1 MLLKYQKSMLSR
13 QFGDGMTDI
22 VLIDGDTLDYSDV
35 IALAKGR
42 KKAVFSDTARSK
54 VQLARET
61 VLGII
66 NRGETAYGI
75 NTGFGSLSKVG
86 ISSENLQ
93 QLQANLIRSHACGI
107 GEDMDP
113 EDVLAMMVIRANSL
127 AKGHSGV
134 RPMVVDL
141 LLSCIHS
148 GIAPQIPRIG
158 SLGASGDLAPLAH
171 LAMGL
176 MGEGDGYIR
185 STSTQQDQSMNGWR
199 KTQMSAALKISGLE
213 PLQLEAKE
221 GLSLINGTTQMCA
234 WLSRALLE
242 FDHLLLAADISLAL
256 SVEALNGSHAPFDA
270 RIHDVRHQPGQ
281 LAMSRRLRML
291 LDGGTIQAAHLNC
304 EKVQDSY
311 SLRCSPQVHGPAHEA
326 LSDTLKTLSIE
337 LNSATDNPLVFPNPE
352 NPGPHEVV
360 SGGNFHGQ
368 ILGIAADRLSII
380 AHELAVISER
390 RTNQL
395 LDPAWSGLPA
405 YLAKNSGLESGLM
418 IVQYVAAAAIAEM
431 HVSGNPATL
440 SNVSVSNNKEDHVSM
455 GATACYKLIQQNQN
469 LSRVIACELICAV
482 EGLRHNEN
490 RPSPVLL
497 AAVNWVSE
505 QVPELT
511 GDRSMSQE
519 IQGVSEGLIRGSL
532 SQSVRS
538 VLKFD

>member
-1 MLLKYQKSMLSR
+1 MLTP
-13 QFGDGMTDI
+13 QFGDDMADI
-22 VLIDGDTLDYSDV
+22 VLIDGESLGYSEV
-35 IALAKGR
+35 IALAKGQ
-42 KKAVFSDTARSK
+42 KKAVFSDAARLK
-54 VQLARET
+54 VQLARDT

-75 NTGFGSLSKVG
+75 NTGFGSLSKVS

-93 QLQANLIRSHACGI
+93 QLQTNLIRSHACGI
-107 GEDMDP
+107 GEDMHP

-185 STSTQQDQSMNGWR
+185 STTNQHGEARNGWR
-199 KTQMSAALKISGLE
+199 KVQMSAALKMSGLE

-256 SVEALNGSHAPFDA
+256 SVEALNGSHAPFDS
-270 RIHDVRHQPGQ
+270 RIHDVRNQPGQ
-281 LAMSRRLRML
+281 LAMSNRLRML
-291 LDGGTIQAAHLNC
+291 LDGGAIQAAHLDC

-326 LSDTLKTLSIE
+326 LSDSLKTLRIE
-337 LNSATDNPLVFPNPE
+337 LNSATDNPLIFPSPD

-368 ILGIAADRLSII
+368 ILAICADRLSII

-390 RTNQL
+390 RINQL

-431 HVSGNPATL
+431 HVAGSPATL
-440 SNVSVSNNKEDHVSM
+440 SNVPVSNNKEDHVSM
-455 GATACYKLIQQNQN
+455 GATACYKLILQNQN

-482 EGLRHNEN
+482 EGLRYNEN
-490 RPSPVLL
+490 HPSPALL

-505 QVPELT
+505 RVPELT
-511 GDRSMSQE
+511 GDRSMSQD
-519 IQGVSEGLIRGSL
+519 IQTISEDLINGAL
-532 SQSVRS
+532 SKSIRS
-538 VLKFD
+538 KLKI

>member
-1 MLLKYQKSMLSR
+1 
-13 QFGDGMTDI
+13 MTNL
-22 VLIDGDTLDYSDV
+22 VQIDGNSLQYSDV
-35 IALAKGR
+35 LALAQGC
-42 KKAVFSDTARSK
+42 KKAVFPDTAREK
-54 VQLARET
+54 VELARET

-66 NRGETAYGI
+66 ERGETAYGI
-75 NTGFGSLSKVG
+75 NTGFGSLSKVS
-86 ISSENLQ
+86 INADNLQ
-93 QLQANLIRSHACGI
+93 DLQSNLIRSHACGL
-107 GEDMDP
+107 GEDMHP

-134 RPMVVDL
+134 RPLVIDL
-141 LLSCIHS
+141 LLACIHS

-185 STSTQQDQSMNGWR
+185 STSAQHGESLSGWR
-199 KTQMSAALKISGLE
+199 KTQMSAALKMSGLE
-213 PLQLEAKE
+213 PLQLQAKE

-234 WLSRALLE
+234 WLSRALDE
-242 FDHLLLAADISLAL
+242 FDHLLLAADIALAL

-270 RIHDVRHQPGQ
+270 RIHEARNQPGQ
-281 LAMSRRLRML
+281 IIMAQRLRNL
-291 LDGGTIQAAHLNC
+291 LDGGSIQPAHIDC
-304 EKVQDSY
+304 DKVQDSY

-326 LSDTLKTLSIE
+326 LGDVLGTLQIE
-337 LNSATDNPLVFPNPE
+337 LNSATDNPLIFPSPD

-368 ILGIAADRLSII
+368 VLGLSADRLSMI
-380 AHELAVISER
+380 AHELATISER

-431 HVSGNPATL
+431 HVLGNPAIL
-440 SNVSVSNNKEDHVSM
+440 SNVPVSNNKEDHVSM
-455 GATACYKLIQQNQN
+455 GATACYKLIQQNAN

-482 EGLRHNEN
+482 EALRYNDN
-490 RPSPVLL
+490 QPSDILTKSTQ
-497 AAVNWVSE
+497 WVSDR
-505 QVPELT
+505 VPELT
-511 GDRSMSQE
+511 GDRSMGHE
-519 IQGVSEGLIRGSL
+519 IQRLSDDLLSGELSTLIRNSMD
-532 SQSVRS
+532 
-538 VLKFD
+538 VL

>member
-1 MLLKYQKSMLSR
+1 MLMLSR

-22 VLIDGDTLDYSDV
+22 VLIDGETLDYSDV
-35 IALAKGR
+35 IALSQGR
-42 KKAVFSDTARSK
+42 KKAVFSDPARSK

-93 QLQANLIRSHACGI
+93 QLQTNLIRSHACGI
-107 GEDMDP
+107 GEDMHP

-242 FDHLLLAADISLAL
+242 FEHLLLAADISLAL

-270 RIHDVRHQPGQ
+270 RIHDVRNQPGQ
-281 LAMSRRLRML
+281 LVMSHRLRML
-291 LDGGTIQAAHLNC
+291 LDGGTIQAAHTNC
-304 EKVQDSY
+304 DKVQDSY

-326 LSDTLKTLSIE
+326 LSETLKTLAIE
-337 LNSATDNPLVFPNPE
+337 LTVQQTIPLFSLVLPIQAPM
-352 NPGPHEVV
+352 
-360 SGGNFHGQ
+360 
-368 ILGIAADRLSII
+368 RL
-380 AHELAVISER
+380 
-390 RTNQL
+390 
-395 LDPAWSGLPA
+395 
-405 YLAKNSGLESGLM
+405 
-418 IVQYVAAAAIAEM
+418 
-431 HVSGNPATL
+431 
-440 SNVSVSNNKEDHVSM
+440 
-455 GATACYKLIQQNQN
+455 
-469 LSRVIACELICAV
+469 
-482 EGLRHNEN
+482 
-490 RPSPVLL
+490 
-497 AAVNWVSE
+497 
-505 QVPELT
+505 
-511 GDRSMSQE
+511 
-519 IQGVSEGLIRGSL
+519 
-532 SQSVRS
+532 
-538 VLKFD
+538 

>member
-1 MLLKYQKSMLSR
+1 MPTP
-13 QFGDGMTDI
+13 QFGDDMTDI
-22 VLIDGDTLDYSDV
+22 VLIDGETLDYSDV

-42 KKAVFSDTARSK
+42 KKAVFSEEARVK

-75 NTGFGSLSKVG
+75 NTGFGSLSKVS

-93 QLQANLIRSHACGI
+93 QLQTNLIRSHACGI
-107 GEDMDP
+107 GEDMHP

-134 RPMVVDL
+134 RPIVIDL
-141 LLSCIHS
+141 LVSCIHS
-148 GIAPQIPRIG
+148 GIAPKIPRIG

-176 MGEGDGYIR
+176 MGEGDGLIR
-185 STSTQQDQSMNGWR
+185 STSTQHEESMTGWR
-199 KTQMSAALKISGLE
+199 KTQMSAALKMSGLE
-213 PLQLEAKE
+213 PLKLEAKE

-242 FDHLLLAADISLAL
+242 FDHLLLGADIALAL

-270 RIHDVRHQPGQ
+270 RIHDVRNQPGQ
-281 LAMSRRLRML
+281 LAMSHRLRML
-291 LDGGTIQAAHLNC
+291 LDGGSIQDAHLNC
-304 EKVQDSY
+304 DKVQDSY

-326 LSDTLKTLSIE
+326 LSDTLKTLTIE
-337 LNSATDNPLVFPNPE
+337 LNSATDNPLIFPNPD

-368 ILGIAADRLSII
+368 ILGVSADRLSII
-380 AHELAVISER
+380 THELAVISER

-431 HVSGNPATL
+431 HVAGNPATL

-455 GATACYKLIQQNQN
+455 GATACHKLIQQNQN
-469 LSRVIACELICAV
+469 LSRVLACELISAV
-482 EGLRHNEN
+482 EGLGHNEN
-490 RPSPVLL
+490 DPSPALL
-497 AAVNWVSE
+497 AAVNWVRE
-505 QVPELT
+505 RVPELT
-511 GDRSMSQE
+511 GDRSMSQD
-519 IQGVSEGLIRGSL
+519 IQRISSDLINGTLSHSIRSL
-532 SQSVRS
+532 LEV
-538 VLKFD
+538 